1 MNQTRREVTN
11 NYYLSQS
18 VIFLWIGFVGAISF
32 MEAWLKFRAP
42 GVTLP
47 IGLSIGSLVFN
58 ALNKVEWVF
67 TLLIALDLLLLSKN
81 RMRLILALFSVVLVI
96 LVIQT
101 FWLLPALDARIA
113 LYVEGAEVQRSPL
126 HVYYIAVELIKV
138 AALLIAGIRI
148 LTYREETVFHQ

>member
-67 TLLIALDLLLLSKN
+67 ALLLALDLLLSKN
-81 RMRLILALFSVVLVI
+81 RKRLIPALFAVVLVI
-96 LVIQT
+96 LLVQT

-113 LYVEGAEVQRSPL
+113 LYAEGAEVQRSPL
-126 HVYYIAVELIKV
+126 HIYYIVAELIKV
-138 AALLIAGIRI
+138 ATLLSAGIRI
-148 LTYREETVFHQ
+148 LTDKKEPVIHH

>member
-1 MNQTRREVTN
+1 MNQTRREATN
-11 NYYLSQS
+11 NYYLSQP

-58 ALNKVEWVF
+58 ALNKVEWIF

-81 RMRLILALFSVVLVI
+81 RKRLIPALFSVVLVI
-96 LVIQT
+96 LIIQT

-126 HVYYIAVELIKV
+126 HIYYIGVELIKV
-138 AALLIAGIRI
+138 ATLLFAGIRI
-148 LTYREETVFHQ
+148 LTDKKKAVFHQ